1 MNTFVKI
8 FNILQALRGGY
19 LKFIKKKTFF
29 LFTNLRKKNFF
40 VKILKNMV
48 VFFTR
53 VTNNKTNDNMSFTS
67 YILSVNHTMQCHA
80 MPCFKR
86 QFYIRFSKVPSMWH
100 DASVY
105 RNLYNFGNTD
115 RCVCV
120 CVWER
125 DNLFIYLLSVCWY
138 SYFYFSS
145 LGLKNCQRQH
155 KTSN

>member
-86 QFYIRFSKVPSMWH
+86 QFYIRFSKVPPVCGMMR
-100 DASVY
+100 VY
-105 RNLYNFGNTD
+105 IEICIILGTRID
-115 RCVCV
+115 VCV
-120 CVWER
+120 CVYER
-125 DNLFIYLLSVCWY
+125 EIIYLFIYCQCVGIPISIFHLLA
-138 SYFYFSS
+138 
-145 LGLKNCQRQH
+145 
-155 KTSN
+155 